1 MSIFSKVSYRIGEK
15 GSVKILYSENDSAF
29 GSSPGI
35 SPGLHTSSSTSSGAS
50 DDLNAEIAAY
60 LPPPPPQQ
68 QQQPPQHS
76 LQQVCTNKIQKNY
89 CVFLILNVKLKL

>member
-1 MSIFSKVSYRIGEK
+1 MQR
-15 GSVKILYSENDSAF
+15 LYAQV
-29 GSSPGI
+29 
-35 SPGLHTSSSTSSGAS
+35 

-68 QQQPPQHS
+68 QQQPQQHS

-89 CVFLILNVKLKL
+89 CVFIILNV